1 MTYSQNIPPDSL
13 LSFGK
18 NRKIEKIKRKENIIS
33 IYIYIYF
40 WGTFQTFNFSPGTTT
55 MPQQQKQKHATLCT
69 TNELK
74 VNKGFFLLGN

>member
-33 IYIYIYF
+33 IFFFGEHFKLSIF
-40 WGTFQTFNFSPGTTT
+40 HPE
-55 MPQQQKQKHATLCT
+55 QQPCRNNRSRSMQLCVQQM
-69 TNELK
+69 N
-74 VNKGFFLLGN
+74 

>member
-33 IYIYIYF
+33 IYIYIF
-40 WGTFQTFNFSPGTTT
+40 
-55 MPQQQKQKHATLCT
+55 
-69 TNELK
+69 
-74 VNKGFFLLGN
+74 LGNISNFQFFTRNNNHAATTEAEACNFVYNK